1 MRSSRSSVTVG
12 ACIGFAIAVALQAH
26 AAEPS
31 SPPKPREGRGFMFGV
46 GLGPSQMRF
55 SGAEDL
61 ALVIGGPTQTITLPH
76 GGGTLELRSG
86 EIVSRTLVPP
96 GTTGVVPFPASQNGA
111 ALSLQFGWS
120 FSRRFAVLLDFDV
133 GGGWDNSFNHLI
145 GGPQLRYS
153 PSSRLWIEAGY
164 ASGELAYGFSKSVAH
179 IPDTGGGIFVAAG
192 VPLVRKAMWMLD
204 LQARSGTL
212 WYKQFRATNLSVQ
225 LGIIRR
231 RS

>member
-1 MRSSRSSVTVG
+1 MRPSRSSVG
-12 ACIGFAIAVALQAH
+12 AIGFAMAVAWQAH

-31 SPPKPREGRGFMFGV
+31 SPPKPHEGRGFMFGA
-46 GLGPSQMRF
+46 GFGPSQMRF
-55 SGAEDL
+55 RGAEDL
-61 ALVIGGPTQTITLPH
+61 VLVVGGPTGTITFPH

-96 GTTGVVPFPASQNGA
+96 GIAGVVPFPARQNGA

-120 FSRRFAVLLDFDV
+120 FSRRLAVLLDFDV
-133 GGGWDNSFNHLI
+133 GGGWDNSFNHLV

-164 ASGELAYGFSKSVAH
+164 ASGELTYGFSKSVAQ
-179 IPDTGGGIFVAAG
+179 IPGTGRGIFVAAG
-192 VPLVRKAMWMLD
+192 VPLVRRTMWMLD

-212 WYKQFRATNLSVQ
+212 WYEQFRATNLSVQ